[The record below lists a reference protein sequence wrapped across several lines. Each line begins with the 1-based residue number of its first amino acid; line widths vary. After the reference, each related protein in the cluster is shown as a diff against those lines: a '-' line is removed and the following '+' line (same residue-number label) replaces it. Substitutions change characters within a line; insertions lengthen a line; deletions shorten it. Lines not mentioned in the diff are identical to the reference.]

1 MQANKRKW
9 ISLFLLLMLP
19 LSLSACHTIEIG
31 NAAVA
36 TGIGIEWEDQKYTVS
51 VQLAKPITP
60 AQPLP
65 ADQSQFEVVSA
76 SGSTIAE
83 AARKNNL
90 TLPRFPLWAQT
101 NVLVMGEKICRNDL
115 ALFADFFARNRN
127 TRKSAIIAVA
137 RAATPEEIMRTEVP
151 LEAYSYPAI
160 AKMLKIQEKQL
171 GIYVPLTLGDFLI
184 KLRTPGV
191 EPLVPQV
198 TLKKEGEKA
207 FIKLDGAAVFRYRKM
222 VGSLNEKE
230 SRGYR
235 WQTPGMIQGGLID
248 VPSPAGEK
256 GLITLELTRSQA
268 SIKPEIKDKKIIIK
282 IDIKAEGN
290 FYGQDFSGD
299 MLKLGMIKK
308 IEESANKEIQQ
319 EIQLCINKAQK
330 LCSDIFGWGRMI
342 NRDYPE
348 LWEEIK
354 EDWPDAFSRV
364 ESDIQVQFNIRRSYL
379 TDRSF
384 VFRE

>member
-1 MQANKRKW
+1 MKANKKNW
-9 ISLFLLLMLP
+9 LPLLLFFMLP
-19 LSLSACHTIEIG
+19 LSLSSCHPVEIN

-36 TGIGIEWEDQKYTVS
+36 TGLGLDWEDQKYTVS
-51 VQLAKPITP
+51 VQLAKPIAP
-60 AQPLP
+60 FQPMSS
-65 ADQSQFEVVSA
+65 DQPQFEVVSA
-76 SGSTIAE
+76 RGSTITE

-90 TLPRFPLWAQT
+90 TLSLFPLWAQT
-101 NVLVMGEKICRNDL
+101 NVFVMGEKMCRNDL

-127 TRKSAIIAVA
+127 TRKSAIMAIATG
-137 RAATPEEIMRTEVP
+137 ATPEEIMRTEVP
-151 LEAYSYPAI
+151 LEPYSYPAI

-171 GIYVPLTLGDFLI
+171 GIYVPITLGDFLI

-198 TLKKEGEKA
+198 TLEKEGEKV

-235 WQTPGMIQGGLID
+235 WQTPGIIQGGLMD

-256 GLITLELTRSQA
+256 GLITLELIRSQA
-268 SIKPEIKDKKIIIK
+268 SIKPEIIDTKITMK

-290 FYGQDFSGD
+290 FYGQNFAGD
-299 MLKLGMIKK
+299 MLKLEMIKK

-319 EIQLCINKAQK
+319 EIQLCINKSQE
-330 LCSDIFGWGRMI
+330 LGSDIFGWGRML

-348 LWEEIK
+348 LWKEIK
-354 EDWPDAFSRV
+354 DWPDVFSRV
-364 ESDIQVQFNIRRSYL
+364 DSDVQVHFNIRRSYL